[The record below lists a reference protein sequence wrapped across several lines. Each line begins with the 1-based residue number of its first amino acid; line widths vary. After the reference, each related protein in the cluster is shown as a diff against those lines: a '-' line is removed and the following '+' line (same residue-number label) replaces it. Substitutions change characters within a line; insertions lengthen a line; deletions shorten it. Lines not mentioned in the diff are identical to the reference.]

1 MAESLPSTSEN
12 PTIEKLGRGLL
23 IADTTSHDPITP
35 TCPFVEIQHTES
47 SLNSPD
53 GETYST
59 AVVMAEVV
67 EESAATDEDV
77 ELRNALERDFCRITI
92 EQAEIETACEGL
104 EAVDEEERKDVGKV
118 KLDRLHEEKNAG
130 KVRLDSLREE
140 NDEETAVTVED
151 EDVTGWGNINEVT
164 VQIDNLHEEKGGKTA
179 ESFEDGNENESDNM
193 ENEGTVKL
201 DNLHKE
207 KGKKTAECVEDE
219 NENGW
224 GDIENEGKVKLG
236 YLHEERGGKNAENI
250 EDENGFG
257 WGNIENEGT
266 LRPNYLHGETGGK
279 NAGRF
284 DDEIGNRRGNVEN
297 KWCYE
302 ENEGNVGSKSPD
314 TLTRL
319 GRYNPS
325 HNNRSINYPMRPD
338 AEDCAFYMRFGS
350 CKFGLIC
357 KFNHP
362 PKRKNQGVKDR
373 ANHSE
378 DNSERAGQTECKYYL
393 TSGGCRYGK
402 DCKYSHGSDSSD
414 ISSKCQTLEFNFLGL
429 PMRSGEKEC
438 SYYMRTGTC
447 KYGSSC
453 RFHHPEPTTVVGDD
467 SSSGYGNG
475 PSIPSQL
482 VSSSWS
488 SPRAFNE
495 TSSFTTAT
503 FSQTQRAPSS
513 NPEWNDYQDQSLSSV
528 GLVFCKAATYPT
540 SERSLPTPPAFA
552 LNNLPTEINFRMPR
566 QQDMVLEEY
575 PERPGEPECNF
586 FMKTGDCK
594 FKYSCKFHHPKNRIS
609 KPRAN
614 SFTLNDKG
622 LPLRPDQPVCTHYH
636 RYGICKYGP
645 ACKYDHSSSFANLPT
660 PFDQPHSFS
669 N

>member
-12 PTIEKLGRGLL
+12 PTIEKLGRELL
-23 IADTTSHDPITP
+23 IADTISHGSITL
-35 TCPFVEIQHTES
+35 TGPFVEIQHTKS
-47 SLNSPD
+47 SQNSPD
-53 GETYST
+53 EGSYST

-67 EESAATDEDV
+67 EESAATDEEV
-77 ELRNALERDFCRITI
+77 ELRNALERDFCRLTI
-92 EQAEIETACEGL
+92 EQAEIETACERL

-140 NDEETAVTVED
+140 NDEETAETVDD
-151 EDVTGWGNINEVT
+151 EGENGWGNMENEGT
-164 VQIDNLHEEKGGKTA
+164 VQIGNLHEEKGGRSA
-179 ESFEDGNENESDNM
+179 ESFEYGNEDELDNM
-193 ENEGTVKL
+193 EIEEAVKL
-201 DNLHKE
+201 DNFHEE

-224 GDIENEGKVKLG
+224 GDIENEGKVKLS
-236 YLHEERGGKNAENI
+236 YLREGKDGKNAENV

-266 LRPNYLHGETGGK
+266 LSLNYLHGEKGGK
-279 NAGRF
+279 NAERF
-284 DDEIGNRRGNVEN
+284 DDETGNGYGNVEN
-297 KWCYE
+297 KWGYE
-302 ENEGNVGSKSPD
+302 ENEGNVGIKSQD

-362 PKRKNQGVKDR
+362 PKRKNQGVKER

-393 TSGGCRYGK
+393 TSGGCRNGK
-402 DCKYSHGSDSSD
+402 DCKYSHGSESSD
-414 ISSKCQTLEFNFLGL
+414 KSSKFQTLEFNFLGM

-453 RFHHPEPTTVVGDD
+453 RFHHPGPTTVVGGD

-495 TSSFTTAT
+495 TSSFTPAAM
-503 FSQTQRAPSS
+503 FSQTQHARTST
-513 NPEWNDYQDQSLSSV
+513 PEWNDYQ
-528 GLVFCKAATYPT
+528 AATHPT

-552 LNNLPTEINFRMPR
+552 LPTEINFRMPH
-566 QQDMVLEEY
+566 QKDMVLEEY

-614 SFTLNDKG
+614 SFTTLNDKG
-622 LPLRPDQPVCTHYH
+622 LPLRPDQPICTHYH

-645 ACKYDHSSSFANLPT
+645 ACKYDHPSSFANLPT
-660 PFDQPHSFS
+660 PFDQQTSSFR